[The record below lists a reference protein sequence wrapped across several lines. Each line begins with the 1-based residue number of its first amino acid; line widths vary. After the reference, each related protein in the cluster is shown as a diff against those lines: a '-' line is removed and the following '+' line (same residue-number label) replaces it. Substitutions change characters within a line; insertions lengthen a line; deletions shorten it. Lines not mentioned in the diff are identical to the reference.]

1 MYITII
7 LEGTMLKNDEVD
19 DLIKKT
25 ILLLEKTKK
34 QYKTY
39 EQERR
44 NLYSYLVNKND
55 VEQWKKCI
63 EQLEEIMRWNK

>member
-1 MYITII
+1 
-7 LEGTMLKNDEVD
+7 MLKNDEVD
-19 DLIKKT
+19 NLIKKT

-63 EQLEEIMRWNK
+63 EQLEEIMKCNK